1 MKRDTSAFNNAVCE
15 RTKELR
21 EELCGRRGRSKLA
34 AMLGITPSTYHYYER
49 GRVLP
54 ADLMVRMCDIAGV
67 NLEWFLLGS
76 GSKYKSK
83 KAASKAKGKKKKTAR
98 RKK

>member
-1 MKRDTSAFNNAVCE
+1 MKRDTSSFSDAVCE

-21 EELCGRRGRSKLA
+21 VELCGKRGRSKVA
-34 AMLGITPSTYHYYER
+34 TMLGITPSTYHYYER

-54 ADLMVRMCDIAGV
+54 ADLMVKLCESTGV
-67 NLEWFLLGS
+67 NVEWFLLGT
-76 GSKYKSK
+76 GPKYKK
-83 KAASKAKGKKKKTAR
+83 GAGAKAKATKTAR